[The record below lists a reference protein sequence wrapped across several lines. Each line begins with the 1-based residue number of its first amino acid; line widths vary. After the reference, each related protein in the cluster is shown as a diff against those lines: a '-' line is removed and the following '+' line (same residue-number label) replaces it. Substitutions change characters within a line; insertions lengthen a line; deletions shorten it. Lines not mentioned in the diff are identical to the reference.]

1 MQVLKSLVALLGKPV
16 FRLIL
21 LLCSFVATAQHSNVV
36 ISTAAN
42 ANGSWTNSGG
52 TYTFTP
58 TADNAVINN
67 VTLQSYLQNYS
78 VEIKTSRAAGTQ
90 VGSVVFDA
98 GVSAN
103 KNSSS
108 GSAFI
113 FTITSGGEVQFNSS
127 LSLRNNFYT
136 YSPGYNVVVN
146 AGGSV
151 RVGGVLDVSG
161 YSNADGYN
169 TFPSPGSVSMVVG
182 GDLVMSG
189 TGQVLSKGIN
199 NMYSSMNN
207 ANGGVGGLQSY
218 VVSGGIDLQVGS
230 VLNAGGGNG
239 YNTSSYVTT
248 GGTGGSISLSGVN
261 GVMMRGTVQSLGG
274 NGYRGGTGGVLSVSS
289 SSSWVDYSGVLS
301 SQGGNGFNS
310 GYQSGNGGNISI
322 SGFGGLSLRGDVNAG
337 VGAIGVSGV
346 GGNISLSD
354 GNGVLTSGGGVND
367 GLVGGLLKGVN
378 VTKLGV
384 GVLGI
389 GGANA
394 YTGSTTVSGGKIYLL
409 QSESIPNLSALT
421 LSAGTVL
428 DMGGVSESVGSL
440 AGSGQVTS
448 SVSGSVLLTTGSDHT
463 STSYSGILED
473 GLGVLRI
480 AKSGSGTWWVSG
492 VNTYSGLTQVLAG
505 VMSIGN
511 SSGLGAVSSGTEVTS
526 GASLEL
532 TGGISVGSEPLS
544 LLGIGQGSLGALRNI
559 SGVNAYAGQIT
570 VGAGVRVNVN
580 GGSLNLTAGSV
591 FTGVNASMLFGGSGI
606 LSVGGVV
613 SLGSGG
619 MTHDGTGS
627 VYLLADNVYSGLTQ
641 VSGNGTL
648 RVGSSGALGSNSSG
662 VVVSSGSVLE
672 LVGGISVLG
681 ESLSL
686 AGYGNASLGGFRN
699 VSGNNVWSGTV
710 SLTGNSG
717 IGSAAGKL
725 SLTGS
730 PAIAASSFGVKIYG
744 VVGSSVELVGEALY
758 TGQTELVSGS
768 LLLGADERIA
778 NASSVMFNGG
788 DLSTAG
794 YSETLGELSLY
805 AASSISLGAGVHGL
819 RFSGAGVYDFKMLT
833 IKGWQGVY
841 GTPGSSGTAGKVY
854 VGTSAGLNRE
864 RLDQMRFYNS
874 TGPATHYCLQ
884 LSTGELVAGANISLV
899 TAHSNI
905 RITNNA
911 TSNGVWNNVSS
922 VYTFTPTADNAN
934 ISYTEL
940 QSYLQNYSVEI
951 KTSRAAGTQVGSVVF
966 DAGVSAN
973 KNSSSGSA
981 FIFTITSGG
990 EVQFNSSLSLRNNFY
1005 TYSPGYNVV
1014 VNAGGSVR
1022 VGGVL
1027 DVSGYSNADGYNT
1040 FPSPGSVS
1048 MVVGGDLVMS
1058 GTGQVLSKGINNMYS
1073 SMNNAN
1079 GGVGGLQSYV
1089 VSGGIDL
1096 QVGSVLN
1103 AGGGNGYN
1111 TSSYVTT
1118 GGTGGSIS
1126 LSGVNGV
1133 MMRGTVQSLGGNGY
1147 RGGTGGVLS
1156 VSSSSSWVDYS
1167 GVLSSQGGNGFNSG
1181 YQSGNGGNISISGF
1195 GGLSLRGDVN
1205 AGVGAIGVSGVGGNI
1220 SLSDGNGVLTS
1231 GGGVNDGLVGGLL
1244 KGVNV
1249 TKLGVGVLGIGGAN
1263 AYTGSTTV
1271 SAGSIILNV
1280 AEAIPAT
1287 SDLSMAA
1294 NTVFDLHGF
1303 NNTVKSITGVSTS
1316 KITNSDVNPVTLSFG
1331 AATSTYSGL
1340 IEDGVGIVNL
1350 QKIGDGTTA
1359 LTTTANTY
1367 TGTTTISGGVLNISH
1382 PSSLGSISGATIANG
1397 GFLQLNNVTIT
1408 GEPLTMYSAS
1418 TGGTLR
1424 ILAGSST
1431 WIGTINLAN
1440 ASSVYVASGAS
1451 LSIAPSSG
1459 PAIQGTNT
1467 NLTLYTLGNLLIS
1480 GEIATGNAT
1489 LLKTDAGVL
1498 TLNSANSYNGITTLN
1513 DGQTIIK
1520 NELGLGSN
1528 LAGTVLGST
1537 ANLTLDG
1544 ALNVT
1549 GESLSM
1555 TSNAITANGSLLTK
1569 NGASTWS
1576 GNMTLTGTSVYW
1588 NTESDFTVTGNI
1600 SNTSTLW
1607 TVGRTAAS
1615 TGNLTIQGIISGTGA
1630 LEKTGTGTFNLNS
1643 ANTFSGLTKITAGA
1657 IKLGIANAIKITN
1670 TLTLNGGELQTNG
1683 FDQTLASLNIS
1694 ANSSIL
1700 LGASTPHAFR
1710 VGSLGSF
1717 YFRMLKLY
1725 GWEGDF
1731 SAGTSGTAGQFFIGN
1746 SSTLT
1751 QDKIDQ
1757 IRFYNSVPAKF
1768 APLHLSTGEVVPNG
1782 GANVITGKANVRI
1795 SNEPTINGAW
1805 TLSGN
1810 INTFNPS
1817 DDNANINSGDLNLLA
1832 GKFASDKSVVINSNL
1847 VGASQSGIVL
1857 VDDPV
1862 NPTFNTTAVRN
1873 FTINAGADLQVNQTI
1888 NLGSPSPSTLDG
1900 IGLVLNSTGNIN
1912 LNASVTTS
1920 AANISFAGTPKAS
1933 GNITMAAAGYVKLAS
1948 GLSISARGVTNT
1960 YPSTAGRGG
1969 NAGGISITGTGGL
1982 SLLGDVNAAGGGA
1995 YSNGSYVGTSMN
2007 VQFNTNDANL
2017 TVGGVNDGQLG
2028 KISGANV
2035 TLYGTGKYLFNSTN
2049 DYTGTTVVAD
2059 GSTLRLGAA
2068 NVIPDVSAV
2077 TLLTTAN
2084 LLELGDYTE
2093 TVGSIAGAGNIQSYG
2108 VSGSVLN
2115 TGIDNTTTSYTGVIS
2130 DGTGSVTVTKQGTGN
2145 WTLTKANSYSG
2156 LTTISAGTL
2165 TMTHAGALGSTLQ
2178 GTVIANGAELD
2189 VQGNLTV
2196 GNEALTIS
2204 GTGISSAGALR
2215 LVSGDASWA
2224 GPISTAAASRMVIAS
2239 GTWNQTGDV
2248 TLNQT
2253 LTTAVQGT
2261 SLKFAGILSG
2271 AGGITKSDVGFLE
2284 LSGANAYSGAVTVS
2298 AGNLVIKH
2306 ATALG
2311 TNTAGTTISAGA
2323 NLTLDGGIS
2332 VLGETLSLSGSSATG
2347 NGALRSI
2354 NGSNTWS
2361 GNVTLGN
2368 SLVYINAESG
2378 LEISGNIL
2386 NNITSLTV
2394 GRTTGTGS
2402 ANVLLS
2408 GIISGTG
2415 ALEKTGTNELTL
2427 QGLNTYSGYTQV
2439 NGGTLKLGAANVIP
2453 DNIFTLNG
2461 GELNVNGFNETL
2473 GTFNIT
2479 ANSSIRL
2486 GPTTPHVLRVNTL
2499 GTFYFRMLYIRGWE
2513 GVYNG
2518 GTSGTAGQIYIQNS
2532 NFLVRDKLDQIRFID
2547 ESNSNAKYAPLQLS
2561 DGEIIPTGA
2570 ANVVSGQVN
2579 IRISN
2584 EPTFNGAWA
2593 LAGSTNTFTANDDN
2607 ANINYTELQTNLGTT
2622 NVVIN
2627 SAFANGSQA
2636 GAILFDQPIAVTNN
2650 NTTVRSFT
2658 VTASRDI
2665 HVNQSLAI
2673 GSTASTTNRAPSV
2686 SFTAGQ
2692 HIRIN
2697 AALSVSPS
2705 AMNTASNS
2713 IIGSPSIA
2721 MVAGGNI
2728 YVASTGSVSTAGG
2741 ANSSTSSAAF
2751 GGVGGALS
2759 LQAAGLSIAGNIAA
2773 AGGTSAYG
2781 TTNTGAGGN
2790 VTIQNT
2796 TLDFTENSG
2805 QTAGIIS
2812 GASLIKNGVGILQ
2825 LKGSNTYTAATT
2837 LNAGMIILGA
2847 SESLPNTTAMTI
2859 ASGATFD
2866 MAGWSETLAGLSGAG
2881 IIRSSLTGAS
2891 LLTFGS
2897 NNANTSFT
2905 GLIEDGAGILSLSK
2919 AGTGTF
2925 EPTYQNTYSGS
2936 TTVAAGTW
2944 IASQANAFGSNAGGT
2959 SVLSGAVAQLKGPL
2973 NFGTE
2978 NFTLAGTGISS
2989 NGALQVQTGNVTIGG
3004 TVTVGAVATTIK
3016 VESTGLNL
3024 NGDVIV
3030 PTGALTYLGTG
3041 TSQLNIAGNINAAV
3055 GQIVNGIS
3063 ETSISGM
3070 ISGVGSL
3077 TKRGLGNITISNSNT
3092 FTGAV
3097 SIEVGN
3103 LSIQHN
3109 QALGLGAGSTTI
3121 AALSK
3126 LILPGGITVASEVLN
3141 LTGSAS
3147 GVATLVSQGGAN
3159 AWNGTINL
3167 SGTTN
3172 TILPESDLVIGGNV
3186 VNAGT
3191 NLNVGLPVSATT
3203 LRFNGIISGTGAF
3216 DKTGLST
3223 VEFGAQN
3230 TYTGYTKVGVGILRL
3245 AINESIPNAG
3255 LMYLDGGE
3263 FQTNGF
3269 TETIGTLHVTN
3280 HSQITLGSGAHVLTF
3295 NAMGDF
3301 NFRKLRING
3310 WLGAYGSG
3318 TSGTDGQIFWGN
3330 SPFLI
3335 REKLDQIRFYNA
3347 AGPSTHYTTQLA
3359 SGELVPLADITN
3371 VTGQSNIRISD
3382 EVRTNGAFVL
3392 ASGIY
3397 TFTPS
3402 DDNAIINATELRGLL
3417 ATNSVV
3423 INTASPTGTQYG
3435 SVLFDVDMPALGTP
3449 TVANTQTVNAGANIW
3464 INKNLIYSPAG
3475 ATGKGSNLIFR
3486 AAKNISVLGTLTT
3499 NTLSSS
3505 SGTTIPAAGDIS
3517 LEATENLR
3525 IVSAISAIGGNNTS
3539 STYGGNGG
3547 AILLKGLSGITM
3559 LANVSNT
3566 GGTSASGGV
3575 YNGIPGSVIVQ
3586 TENTTQ
3592 TTGGGVND
3600 GQSAGVFNGLHLT
3613 KEGAG
3618 IFVLKGANTY
3628 TGNTTVNAGVLRLGA
3643 SESITNTSIL
3653 TVNASG
3659 TFEMKD
3665 FNETVNNIAG
3675 SGIIRNGGVA
3685 TSLLTVGAN
3694 NLASTYSGLLE
3705 NGGGV
3710 LALTKNGT
3718 GILSLSNA
3726 NTYSGATLLNAGG
3739 ILATNNTALGDA
3751 TGSTTVASG
3760 AVLQIQGGIQVAENV
3775 TISGTGISSLGAL
3788 VFKSGD
3794 NIWQGN
3800 ITTGLVATSIRVDAG
3815 NFTMQ
3820 GTTTMGASLTVGGAG
3835 TSLTHVGN
3843 IVSTGTLTLD
3853 GAIAHTYAGQLSG
3866 TANVLKSGVGT
3877 VIMQGDN
3884 SFTGTMTVSAGSLIL
3899 QHNNALG
3906 TVGGSTTV
3914 NSGASLVMDG
3924 GITIPTESL
3933 TLSGALASG
3942 TGALRSINGANSW
3955 TGAISTGGSSVY
3967 MNAESDLTLSSIS
3980 NSVILTLGSATG
3992 AGNIVVSG
4000 AISGA
4005 GSLEKTGSN
4014 RLTLNAANAYTGLT
4028 RLTAGTIHLGI
4039 AQAIP
4044 VASSFYFNGGTLVTN
4059 NYSNTLGML
4068 YLTNNSVLDLGT
4080 TSAHI
4085 IVFSSISQLFDFK
4098 RLSIKGWQGDYT
4110 NMTPGTMGR
4119 VKFTSS
4125 VSTYVLD
4132 QILFESPTPT
4142 YHYANMI
4149 TDGSFEIVPGANMIV
4164 NPTSYSNVILSTA
4177 TPSNGVWSPLV
4188 GGVYTFTPNTDNAI
4202 LNVTEVQTKLAT
4214 GDVAVVTSNGSGTQ
4228 SGAIIVVGA
4237 LSASNA
4243 TAAARKLTLTAR
4255 GTVNVYAGMTLGSTT
4270 AAVAYPGIEA
4280 YFESLTG
4287 DVTVSS
4293 AGFITTSAGNLT
4305 GNVSASRA
4313 GYAGNITL
4321 KAVGGIML
4329 NGALTSTGGNNASTF
4344 TNSGGGNGGNISLI
4358 GPLGITANANITSQ
4372 AGNNA
4377 FASNY
4382 ANAFPGILTVETDA
4396 LPDASGQNF
4405 GQTSTSLVKAGS
4417 FVKNGTGTFL
4427 LRNYSYGGFTTGGVA
4442 NQTPLLSINAG
4453 TLKLMTATS
4462 IWDYADVSVAS
4473 GAIWDMGGFSET
4485 VGSIAG
4491 TGTIRNGSTLTL
4503 SYNNPSL
4510 TTVFAGTM
4518 EGGLALVKNGLTGI
4532 LELSSA
4538 NTYTGLTTISQGII
4552 RLKHANGL
4560 GATSAGTV
4568 VSDGASLQ
4576 LDGGITSA
4584 AEPLTLNG
4592 TGGGLGAL
4600 RNMTGANTY
4609 TGAISLGTPAVRVNS
4624 DAGVL
4629 GISGSVANPIGL
4641 TIGGL
4646 GDHDVSGAIS
4656 GTSFVTKDGAG
4667 SLLLRGNNSYAGLT
4681 TVSVGKVFVESANAL
4696 GSTGT
4701 GTTVTSGASLQLRG
4715 GVSVAAEPLTVN
4727 GSMVAGDGALA
4738 STAGINT
4745 WTGPVTLGAAAVLSA
4760 DADELRISGSIN
4772 TAGFLLKSGKTSGL
4786 GNVKVS
4792 GIISGAGMVEKIG
4805 DGVLTLSGNNSY
4817 TGFTKVTSGRLE
4829 LGANEV
4835 LPNSS
4840 AFYFNGGTLS
4850 TAGFTETTG
4859 VVHISDNSRLLFAPG
4874 VHRVT
4879 FSLPG
4884 TFTAGKL
4891 LTVNGWEGDFA
4902 IPSGGQRPNVE
4913 DSGMIQTSSSRYVT
4927 INGVLRS
4934 AGGINQYGQINF
4946 TGFPGT
4952 AGKLFINTRLT
4963 LPMLEQIKFVNDADS
4978 SLHFSVQLGSN
4989 EIVPDY
4995 TR

>member
-1 MQVLKSLVALLGKPV
+1 VSVDKNVSGSSALLFTLNCGGDV
-16 FRLIL
+16 LF
-21 LLCSFVATAQHSNVV
+21 N
-36 ISTAAN
+36 N
-42 ANGSWTNSGG
+42 AFSLKNLSYPE
-52 TYTFTP
+52 YTG
-58 TADNAVINN
+58 
-67 VTLQSYLQNYS
+67 Y
-78 VEIKTSRAAGTQ
+78 
-90 VGSVVFDA
+90 
-98 GVSAN
+98 
-103 KNSSS
+103 
-108 GSAFI
+108 
-113 FTITSGGEVQFNSS
+113 QF
-127 LSLRNNFYT
+127 L
-136 YSPGYNVVVN
+136 VN

-151 RVGGVLDVSG
+151 RIGGVLDLSG
-161 YSNADGYN
+161 N
-169 TFPSPGSVSMVVG
+169 TNNGQNLNQAPNYIRMVVG

-189 TGQVLSKGIN
+189 TGQVLTMGYSKGLG
-199 NMYSSMNN
+199 SSYN
-207 ANGGVGGLQSY
+207 AAGPGGDQIYTIG
-218 VVSGGIDLQVGS
+218 GGIELATGS
-230 VLNAGGGNG
+230 VLNASGGAFPSSGSYTLGGTGGTVTLNAVNRVNLNGSIFSRGGNA
-239 YNTSSYVTT
+239 YQ
-248 GGTGGSISLSGVN
+248 GGTGGSLTISSSGGNLDYRGTLITQGGDGYNASATSGRGGPISL
-261 GVMMRGTVQSLGG
+261 
-274 NGYRGGTGGVLSVSS
+274 TGA
-289 SSSWVDYSGVLS
+289 
-301 SQGGNGFNS
+301 
-310 GYQSGNGGNISI
+310 
-322 SGFGGLSLRGDVNAG
+322 GGLSIRNDINASNG
-337 VGAIGVSGV
+337 SIGVNNSGGASV
-346 GGNISLSD
+346 ILSTD
-354 GNGVLTSGGGVND
+354 NPVITTGGGVND
-367 GLVGGLLKGVN
+367 GQVSGVIRA
-378 VTKLGV
+378 VQLDKRGSGALSMAS
-384 GVLGI
+384 
-389 GGANA
+389 ANA
-394 YTGSTTVSGGKIYLL
+394 YSGFTLL
-409 QSESIPNLSALT
+409 
-421 LSAGTVL
+421 
-428 DMGGVSESVGSL
+428 
-440 AGSGQVTS
+440 
-448 SVSGSVLLTTGSDHT
+448 
-463 STSYSGILED
+463 Y
-473 GLGVLRI
+473 
-480 AKSGSGTWWVSG
+480 
-492 VNTYSGLTQVLAG
+492 
-505 VMSIGN
+505 
-511 SSGLGAVSSGTEVTS
+511 
-526 GASLEL
+526 
-532 TGGISVGSEPLS
+532 
-544 LLGIGQGSLGALRNI
+544 
-559 SGVNAYAGQIT
+559 
-570 VGAGVRVNVN
+570 
-580 GGSLNLTAGSV
+580 GGS
-591 FTGVNASMLFGGSGI
+591 F
-606 LSVGGVV
+606 
-613 SLGSGG
+613 
-619 MTHDGTGS
+619 
-627 VYLLADNVYSGLTQ
+627 
-641 VSGNGTL
+641 
-648 RVGSSGALGSNSSG
+648 
-662 VVVSSGSVLE
+662 
-672 LVGGISVLG
+672 
-681 ESLSL
+681 
-686 AGYGNASLGGFRN
+686 
-699 VSGNNVWSGTV
+699 
-710 SLTGNSG
+710 
-717 IGSAAGKL
+717 
-725 SLTGS
+725 
-730 PAIAASSFGVKIYG
+730 
-744 VVGSSVELVGEALY
+744 
-758 TGQTELVSGS
+758 
-768 LLLGADERIA
+768 
-778 NASSVMFNGG
+778 
-788 DLSTAG
+788 
-794 YSETLGELSLY
+794 
-805 AASSISLGAGVHGL
+805 
-819 RFSGAGVYDFKMLT
+819 
-833 IKGWQGVY
+833 
-841 GTPGSSGTAGKVY
+841 
-854 VGTSAGLNRE
+854 
-864 RLDQMRFYNS
+864 
-874 TGPATHYCLQ
+874 
-884 LSTGELVAGANISLV
+884 
-899 TAHSNI
+899 
-905 RITNNA
+905 
-911 TSNGVWNNVSS
+911 
-922 VYTFTPTADNAN
+922 
-934 ISYTEL
+934 
-940 QSYLQNYSVEI
+940 
-951 KTSRAAGTQVGSVVF
+951 
-966 DAGVSAN
+966 
-973 KNSSSGSA
+973 
-981 FIFTITSGG
+981 
-990 EVQFNSSLSLRNNFY
+990 
-1005 TYSPGYNVV
+1005 
-1014 VNAGGSVR
+1014 
-1022 VGGVL
+1022 
-1027 DVSGYSNADGYNT
+1027 
-1040 FPSPGSVS
+1040 
-1048 MVVGGDLVMS
+1048 
-1058 GTGQVLSKGINNMYS
+1058 
-1073 SMNNAN
+1073 
-1079 GGVGGLQSYV
+1079 
-1089 VSGGIDL
+1089 
-1096 QVGSVLN
+1096 VLN
-1103 AGGGNGYN
+1103 APAAIPVTSTVIFYDQNAVLDLHGYNLTLYGLGGNVGKVTNSSPDEVTLTIAHGGGN
-1111 TSSYVTT
+1111 T
-1118 GGTGGSIS
+1118 
-1126 LSGVNGV
+1126 
-1133 MMRGTVQSLGGNGY
+1133 
-1147 RGGTGGVLS
+1147 
-1156 VSSSSSWVDYS
+1156 
-1167 GVLSSQGGNGFNSG
+1167 
-1181 YQSGNGGNISISGF
+1181 YQ
-1195 GGLSLRGDVN
+1195 
-1205 AGVGAIGVSGVGGNI
+1205 
-1220 SLSDGNGVLTS
+1220 
-1231 GGGVNDGLVGGLL
+1231 
-1244 KGVNV
+1244 
-1249 TKLGVGVLGIGGAN
+1249 
-1263 AYTGSTTV
+1263 
-1271 SAGSIILNV
+1271 
-1280 AEAIPAT
+1280 
-1287 SDLSMAA
+1287 
-1294 NTVFDLHGF
+1294 
-1303 NNTVKSITGVSTS
+1303 
-1316 KITNSDVNPVTLSFG
+1316 
-1331 AATSTYSGL
+1331 GL
-1340 IEDGVGIVNL
+1340 IEDGNGRLNL
-1350 QKIGDGTTA
+1350 IKSG
-1359 LTTTANTY
+1359 
-1367 TGTTTISGGVLNISH
+1367 TGTTFFGNRVHTYSGTTNITGGALQIQFGAT
-1382 PSSLGSISGATIANG
+1382 LGSTVGETIVNG
-1397 GFLQLNNVTIT
+1397 GQLQLWYSTVT
-1408 GEPLTMYSAS
+1408 GEAITLHSAPA
-1418 TGGTLR
+1418 TGALNATRGNCQ
-1424 ILAGSST
+1424 
-1431 WIGTINLAN
+1431 WNGTINLGS
-1440 ASSVYVASGAS
+1440 ASSIYVSDYGTS
-1451 LSIAPSSG
+1451 LAITPTSG

-1467 NLTLYTLGNLLIS
+1467 NLTLYTIGNLTIN

-1489 LLKTDAGVL
+1489 LTKSEAGIL
-1498 TLNSANSYNGITTLN
+1498 TLNGANSYNGLTTLN
-1513 DGQTIIK
+1513 TGQTIIK
-1520 NELGLGSN
+1520 NALGLGSN

-1544 ALNVT
+1544 ALDVT
-1549 GESLSM
+1549 GETLTMS
-1555 TSNAITANGSLLTK
+1555 SNAITANGSLLTK
-1569 NGASTWS
+1569 NGASSWS
-1576 GNMTLTGTSVYW
+1576 GDMTLSGSSVNW
-1588 NTESDFTVTGNI
+1588 NNESDLTVTGNI
-1600 SNTSTLW
+1600 SNAATQW
-1607 TVGRTAAS
+1607 TVGRTAAT
-1615 TGNLTIQGIISGTGA
+1615 TGNLVINGIISGIGA
-1630 LEKTGTGTFNLNS
+1630 LEKTGSGMLTLNA
-1643 ANTFSGLTKITAGA
+1643 ANTYTGLTKISAGA
-1657 IKLGIANAIKITN
+1657 LKLGATNAIKNTN
-1670 TLTLNGGELQTNG
+1670 ALNLNGGELQTNG
-1683 FDQTLASLNIS
+1683 FDQTLANLNIS
-1694 ANSSIL
+1694 ANSSIV
-1700 LGASTPHAFR
+1700 LGAATPHALR
-1710 VGSLGSF
+1710 VNTLGDF
-1717 YFRMLKLY
+1717 YFRMLKIY

-1731 SAGTSGTAGQFFIGN
+1731 SAGTSGTAGQIFFGN
-1746 SSTLT
+1746 SSTLN
-1751 QDKIDQ
+1751 QEKKDQ
-1757 IRFYNSVPAKF
+1757 IRFYNSALAKF
-1768 APLHLSTGEVVPNG
+1768 APLHLSSGEVVPNG
-1782 GANVITGKANVRI
+1782 TANASTGKANVRI
-1795 SNEPTINGAW
+1795 SNEPTINGVW
-1805 TLSGN
+1805 TLVGN
-1810 INTFNPS
+1810 INTFNPN
-1817 DDNANINSGDLNLLA
+1817 DENANINSGDLNLLA
-1832 GKFASDKSVVINSNL
+1832 GKFAADKSVVINSNL
-1847 VGASQSGIVL
+1847 AGASQAGIVI
-1857 VDDPV
+1857 VDEAV

-1873 FTINAGADLQVNQTI
+1873 FTINAGNDLQVNQVI
-1888 NLGSPSPSTLDG
+1888 NLASPSPSTLEG

-1912 LNASVTTS
+1912 LNASVSTTP
-1920 AANISFAGTPKAS
+1920 ANISFAGTPKAS
-1933 GNITMAAAGYVKLAS
+1933 GNITMSAAGYVKLGS

-1960 YPSTAGRGG
+1960 YPSTAGRGA
-1969 NAGGISITGTGGL
+1969 NGGAISITGTGGL

-1995 YSNGSYVGTSMN
+1995 YSNGSYVGTSMH
-2007 VQFNTNDANL
+2007 VQFNTNAADL

-2035 TLYGTGKYLFNSTN
+2035 TLYGTGKYLFNGLN
-2049 DYTGTTVVAD
+2049 DYTGTTVVAG

-2068 NVIPDVSAV
+2068 NVIPDLSAV

-2084 LLELGDYTE
+2084 VLELGDYTE

-2108 VSGSVLN
+2108 LTSSVLN
-2115 TGIDNTTTSYTGVIS
+2115 TGIDNTTTSYNGVIS
-2130 DGTGSVTVTKQGTGN
+2130 DGTGSVAVTKQGSGN
-2145 WTLTKANSYSG
+2145 WSLTKANTYSG
-2156 LTTISAGTL
+2156 LTTISAGKI
-2165 TMTHAGALGSTLQ
+2165 TMTHASALGSDAQ
-2178 GTVIANGAELD
+2178 GTVVTNGAELD

-2224 GPISTAAASRMVIAS
+2224 GPISTAAASRMVIAA

-2271 AGGITKSDVGFLE
+2271 AGGITKSDAGFLE
-2284 LSGANAYSGAVTVS
+2284 LSGANTYSGAVSVA
-2298 AGNLVIKH
+2298 AGNLIIKH

-2323 NLTLDGGIS
+2323 NLTLDGGLS

-2354 NGSNTWS
+2354 NGSNSWS
-2361 GNVTLGN
+2361 GNVTLGG

-2394 GRTTGTGS
+2394 GRTTGTGA

-2439 NGGTLKLGAANVIP
+2439 NGGSLKLGVSNAIP
-2453 DNIFTLNG
+2453 SNIFTLNG

-2473 GTFNIT
+2473 GTLNIT

-2486 GPTTPHVLRVNTL
+2486 GASTPHILQVTTL
-2499 GTFYFRMLYIRGWE
+2499 GTFYFRMLNIRGWE

-2518 GTSGTAGQIYIQNS
+2518 GTPGTAGQIFMQNS

-2547 ESNSNAKYAPLQLS
+2547 ESNNNAKYAPLQLA

-2570 ANVVSGQVN
+2570 ANVLSGQVN

-2584 EPTFNGAWA
+2584 EPTFNGAWT

-2607 ANINYTELQTNLGTT
+2607 ANINYTELQTNLGST

-2636 GAILFDQPIAVTNN
+2636 GAVLFDEPIAVTNN

-2665 HVNQSLAI
+2665 HVNKSLAI
-2673 GSTASTTNRAPSV
+2673 GSTAPTTNRAPSV

-2705 AMNTASNS
+2705 TINTASNT
-2713 IIGSPSIA
+2713 IIASPTIA

-2790 VTIQNT
+2790 VTLQNT

-2825 LKGSNTYTAATT
+2825 LKGSNAYTAATT
-2837 LNAGMIILGA
+2837 LNAGIIILGA
-2847 SESLPNTTAMTI
+2847 SESLPNTSAMTI

-2881 IIRSSLTGAS
+2881 IIRSSLTGTS

-2925 EPTYQNTYSGS
+2925 EPTYQNTYSGA
-2936 TTVAAGTW
+2936 TTVTAGTW
-2944 IASQANAFGSNAGGT
+2944 IASQASAFGSNAGGT

-2973 NFGTE
+2973 NLGTE

-2989 NGALQVQTGNVTIGG
+2989 NGALQVQTGIVTIGG
-3004 TVTVGAVATTIK
+3004 TVTVGAVATSIK

-3024 NGDVIV
+3024 NGDVTV

-3063 ETSISGM
+3063 ETNISG
-3070 ISGVGSL
+3070 IFSGSGSL
-3077 TKRGLGNITISNSNT
+3077 TKRGLGNITLSNANT
-3092 FTGAV
+3092 FSGAV

-3103 LSIQHN
+3103 LTLQHN
-3109 QALGLGAGSTTI
+3109 QALGLGAGATTI

-3172 TILPESDLVIGGNV
+3172 SILPESDLVIGGNV

-3191 NLNVGLPVSATT
+3191 ILNVGLPTSTST
-3203 LRFNGIISGTGAF
+3203 LRFNGIISGAGAF
-3216 DKTGLST
+3216 DKTGLSA

-3230 TYTGYTKVGVGILRL
+3230 TYTGYTKIGAGVLRL

-3263 FQTNGF
+3263 FQTNGYA
-3269 TETIGTLHVTN
+3269 ETIGTLHVTN

-3295 NAMGDF
+3295 SNMGDF

-3347 AGPSTHYTTQLA
+3347 SGPSTHYTTQLA
-3359 SGELVPLADITN
+3359 TGELVPLADITN

-3435 SVLFDVDMPALGTP
+3435 SVLFDVDMLAFGTP
-3449 TVANTQTVNAGANIW
+3449 TVSNTQTVNAGANIW
-3464 INKNLIYSPAG
+3464 INKNLNYSPVG
-3475 ATGKGSNLIFR
+3475 VTGKGTSLIFR
-3486 AAKNISVLGTLTT
+3486 ADKNISVLGTLTT

-3505 SGTTIPAAGDIS
+3505 SGTAISAAGAIS

-3559 LANVSNT
+3559 LANVSNN

-3628 TGNTTVNAGVLRLGA
+3628 TGNTTVNAGTLRLGA

-3665 FNETVNNIAG
+3665 FSETVHNIAG

-3718 GILSLSNA
+3718 GILTLSNA

-3843 IVSTGTLTLD
+3843 IVSTGTLTWD

-3866 TANVLKSGVGT
+3866 TANVLKSGAGT
-3877 VIMQGDN
+3877 VTLQGDN
-3884 SFTGTMTVSAGSLIL
+3884 SFAGTMTVSAGSLIL

-3906 TVGGSTTV
+3906 TVAGSSTV
-3914 NSGASLVMDG
+3914 NSGASLVLDG
-3924 GITIPTESL
+3924 GITVSGEALS
-3933 TLSGALASG
+3933 LSGATATG

-4080 TSAHI
+4080 TSAHT

-4098 RLSIKGWQGDYT
+4098 RLSITGWQGDYT

-4132 QILFESPTPT
+4132 QILFESPTPS

-4177 TPSNGVWSPLV
+4177 TPSNGVWSALV

-4313 GYAGNITL
+4313 GNAGNITL

-4329 NGALTSTGGNNASTF
+4329 NGALTATGGNNASSF
-4344 TNSGGGNGGNISLI
+4344 ANSGGGNGGNITLI

-4372 AGNNA
+4372 AGTNLL
-4377 FASNY
+4377 
-4382 ANAFPGILTVETDA
+4382 NAFPGILTVETDA
-4396 LPDASGQNF
+4396 LPDANGQNL
-4405 GQTSTSLVKAGS
+4405 GQTSTSLLKAGG
-4417 FVKNGTGTFL
+4417 FVKNGSGTFL

-4453 TLKLMTATS
+4453 TLKLTTATS
-4462 IWDYADVSVAS
+4462 IWDFADVSVAS
-4473 GAIWDMGGFSET
+4473 GAVWDMGGLSET

-4491 TGTIRNGSTLTL
+4491 SGTIRNGSTLTL

-4518 EGGLALVKNGLTGI
+4518 EGGLALVKSGLTGI

-4600 RNMTGANTY
+4600 RNMSGTNTY
-4609 TGAISLGTPAVRVNS
+4609 AGAISLGTPAVRVNS

-4629 GISGSVANPIGL
+4629 SISGTVANSIGL
-4641 TIGGL
+4641 TFGGVAA
-4646 GDHDVSGAIS
+4646 HDVSGSIS
-4656 GTSFVTKDGAG
+4656 GTSFVTKDGTG

-4681 TVSVGKVFVESANAL
+4681 TVSVGKLFVESGNAL
-4696 GSTGT
+4696 GSTAT

-4715 GVSVAAEPLTVN
+4715 GVTMVVEPLTIN
-4727 GSMVAGDGALA
+4727 GSMVSGDGALA

-4745 WTGPVTLGAAAVLSA
+4745 WTGPVTLGSAAVLSA
-4760 DADELRISGSIN
+4760 DADELRISGSVSN
-4772 TAGFLLKSGKTSGL
+4772 PGFLLKSGKVAAL
-4786 GNVKVS
+4786 GNVKIS

-4805 DGVLTLSGNNSY
+4805 DGLLTLSGNNTY
-4817 TGFTKVTSGRLE
+4817 AGFTKVTSGILA

-4859 VVHISDNSRLLFAPG
+4859 VVHISDNSRLLFASG

-4884 TFTAGKL
+4884 TFSAGKL
-4891 LTVNGWEGDFA
+4891 LTVNGWEGDFS
-4902 IPSGGQRPNVE
+4902 IPAAGQRPNVE
-4913 DSGMIQTSSSRYVT
+4913 DTGMLQTSSSRYVT